1 MKKHQRCG
9 CAKKAFLSLSL
20 VMMLASAQAVFAQET
35 DTSSLPAG
43 WATPTQTGLIT
54 EPKLLKKMVNASDG
68 SMNGGGDFND
78 GPYVEYGNMITGAGW
93 ISAGPGYRRHVLDGR
108 AVVDASASIS
118 WNLYKVAQARF
129 ELPRLAHERL
139 SLGAQAIYQDLL
151 QVDYFGLGIDS
162 RKDDRSAY
170 RLNDTD
176 LLGYATFRAASW
188 LSVSGRAGWIHQPN
202 LSTATGRNVTVPN
215 TIDTFSEVSAPGLRI
230 QPSFLHADV
239 SVAADWRDHPGHST
253 SGGLYRAAAASYSDR
268 DAGTNSFRRYEVEA
282 SQFIPLFTRN
292 WVLAVH
298 AWEVFSDTS
307 SGNVVPF
314 YLLPSLGGQNTLRG
328 YYDYR
333 FHDNDMQSFNAES
346 RWALFAHI
354 DAAAFIDAGKV
365 APGAGDLDFKHLKK
379 SYGAG
384 LRVHNASSTLARL
397 DIGHSTEGWRVFF
410 KMTDPFKRSTPAS
423 GRSVVVPFVP

>member
-1 MKKHQRCG
+1 MNKRDRCG
-9 CAKKAFLSLSL
+9 LDKKTLLSL
-20 VMMLASAQAVFAQET
+20 VVMLTLAFGHVAFAQQT
-35 DTSSLPAG
+35 DASLPEG
-43 WATPTQTGLIT
+43 WVAPAAIGLIA
-54 EPKLLKKMVNASDG
+54 EPQLLRKMVNASDG
-68 SMNGGGDFND
+68 SMNGGGDRND

-108 AVVDASASIS
+108 ALVDLSASVS

-139 SLGAQAIYQDLL
+139 SLGAQAIYEDLL

-162 RKDDRSAY
+162 RKGDRSAY

-176 LLGYATFRAASW
+176 LLGYATVRATSW

-215 TIDTFSEVSAPGLRI
+215 TIDTFSEVSAPGLRT

-239 SVAADWRDHPGHST
+239 SIAADWRDHPGHPT
-253 SGGLYRAAAASYSDR
+253 SGGLYRATAANYSDR
-268 DAGTNSFRRYEVEA
+268 DAGTNTFRRYEVEA

-307 SGNVVPF
+307 SGHVVPF

-333 FHDNDMQSFNAES
+333 FHDKDMQSFNAES
-346 RWALFAHI
+346 RWALFAHV
-354 DAAAFIDAGKV
+354 DVAAFVDAGKV
-365 APGAGDLDFKHLKK
+365 ASRAGDLDFKHLKK

-397 DIGHSTEGWRVFF
+397 DIGHSTEGWRVLF